1 LDSSPDVVERSLR
14 PEIPDVF
21 VSEARTTAA
30 AENPPARV
38 AAPSPRTVCIDGYN
52 LALAKGS
59 GIATYGRNLLS
70 TLGLLGL
77 RGQVL
82 YGPAAPRSQSN
93 VVNETALIDPDRPGR
108 KLKRLDRFL
117 QTLTSRAGRTAWPI
131 TPSGEVIW
139 PSGGGGRPDASA
151 FWAAQNLFHV
161 ANRSFD
167 AYRKE
172 TPVRFEASGSVRV
185 PDAMHWTATV
195 PLHARGMPNIYTI
208 HDLIPLR
215 LPHTTLDDKAGYM
228 ALGQAIARRA
238 DHIAVV
244 SETTRQDVIRLLGVP
259 EDRVTNTY
267 QAVHLPAA
275 LTSRSQ
281 ADVTIELEGVF
292 NLGWKDYFL
301 HFGAVEPKKNLG
313 RIVEAYLASGLTTPF
328 VIIGGR
334 AWLDEGETAL
344 LNQVMRDGGP
354 GAERI
359 RRYEYMPFSLLVSL
373 IRGAK
378 ATLFPSLYEGFGLPV
393 LESMALSTAVLTST
407 GGALPE
413 VAGDAAV
420 SVDPHDVQ
428 AMTRGLRALD
438 ADEALRDDLV
448 RRGVKQAAQFSV
460 EAYRGRLADL
470 YGRVGLL

>member
-1 LDSSPDVVERSLR
+1 MERSLR
-14 PEIPDVF
+14 PEISDVF
-21 VSEARTTAA
+21 VSDARTVTASASPSAPAVPARTT
-30 AENPPARV
+30 
-38 AAPSPRTVCIDGYN
+38 TVCIDGYN

-70 TLGLLGL
+70 TLGRLGFE
-77 RGQVL
+77 GQVL
-82 YGPAAPRSQSN
+82 YGPQTPRSASN
-93 VVNETALIDPDRPGR
+93 VVNETALVDPERPGR
-108 KLKRLDRFL
+108 KLKKFDRFL
-117 QTLTSRAGRTAWPI
+117 RTLTSRAGRTVWPV
-131 TPSGEVIW
+131 TPSGEVVW
-139 PSGGGGRPDASA
+139 PSRGGGRPEASA
-151 FWAAQNLFHV
+151 FWAAQDLFQV

-172 TPVRFEASGSVRV
+172 TPVRFDASGAVRM

-195 PLHARGMPNIYTI
+195 PLHARGVPNIYTI

-215 LPHTTLDDKAGYM
+215 LPHTTLDDKAAYM
-228 ALGQAIARRA
+228 ALCQAIAKRA

-244 SETTRQDVIRLLGVP
+244 SETTRQDVIRLLGVS
-259 EDRVTNTY
+259 EERVTNTY
-267 QAVHLPAA
+267 QAVDLPTS

-281 ADVTIELEGVF
+281 DDVTIELEGVF

-313 RIVEAYLASGLTTPF
+313 RIVEAYLASGSTTPL
-328 VIIGGR
+328 VIVGGR

-354 GAERI
+354 SAERI
-359 RRYEYMPFSLLVSL
+359 RRYEYMPFSLLISL

-407 GGALPE
+407 GGSLPE
-413 VAGDAAV
+413 VAGDAAI
-420 SVDPHDVQ
+420 SVDPYDVQ

-438 ADEALRDDLV
+438 ADDGLRDDLQ
-448 RRGVKQAAQFSV
+448 RRGLAQAARFSV
-460 EAYRGRLADL
+460 EAYTDRLAKM
-470 YGRVGLL
+470 YGRVGLS